1 MVSAAAPPITRLVLI
16 RHGEANSNVA
26 QIFGGHQTCTG
37 LSPLGR
43 EQCEQLRDRL
53 ARTGELRGATHL
65 YASTLPRAR
74 ETAEI
79 IAPALGLDVVEDDEL
94 HELDPGEADGITFA
108 EYGKRFMADADW
120 NNDPSRPV
128 APGGESWTGFI
139 DRAAGALVRL
149 AETHPGETIVAA
161 CHGGI
166 VEASM
171 IRLLGLT
178 VEFRRNRFETI
189 NSSITEWSR
198 RANLWR
204 LVRYNDAAH
213 L

>member
-1 MVSAAAPPITRLVLI
+1 
-16 RHGEANSNVA
+16 
-26 QIFGGHQTCTG
+26 
-37 LSPLGR
+37 
-43 EQCEQLRDRL
+43 
-53 ARTGELRGATHL
+53 
-65 YASTLPRAR
+65 
-74 ETAEI
+74 
-79 IAPALGLDVVEDDEL
+79 
-94 HELDPGEADGITFA
+94 
-108 EYGKRFMADADW
+108 MADADW